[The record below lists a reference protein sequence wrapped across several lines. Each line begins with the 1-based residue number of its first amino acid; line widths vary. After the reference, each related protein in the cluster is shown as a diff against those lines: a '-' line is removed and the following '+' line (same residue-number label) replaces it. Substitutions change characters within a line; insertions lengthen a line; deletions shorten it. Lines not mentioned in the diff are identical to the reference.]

1 MNFLTEH
8 KIKQARMFQI
18 PVRALQKGMIVS
30 FRYTNKKGEAKGDM
44 MLVLNPGYKSK
55 VHALSLSSF
64 SSRKLNELANTV
76 GLTRIH
82 EYSVKGIDLEKLRM
96 DMSSNRFYGAF
107 LGDVK
112 KEYNDAYRT
121 YFINKMTTT
130 FIVDYKFQ

>member
-1 MNFLTEH
+1 MNYLTEH
-8 KIKQARMFQI
+8 KTKQSRTFQI

-44 MLVLNPGYKSK
+44 MLVLNPGFENK
-55 VHALSLSSF
+55 VHALSLSTF
-64 SSRKLNELANTV
+64 SSRKLNELADKV
-76 GLTRIH
+76 GLTFIPK
-82 EYSVKGIDLEKLRM
+82 YSVKGIDLEKLKM

-107 LGDVK
+107 LGNVK

>member
-8 KIKQARMFQI
+8 KTKQARMFQI
-18 PVRALQKGMIVS
+18 PVRALQKGMIIS

-44 MLVLNPGYKSK
+44 MLVLNPEYKSK

-64 SSRKLNELANTV
+64 SSRKLNELADKV
-76 GLTRIH
+76 GLTFIPK
-82 EYSVKGIDLEKLRM
+82 YSIKGIDLEKLKM
-96 DMSSNRFYGAF
+96 DISSNRFYGAF